1 MFPEARVRVFR
12 IEGIDQQ
19 RVPPLQRTCSAGGIK
34 ERRPGHLR
42 RTPMVSR
49 GSQKGLSRYAHKIKF
64 IVQSTLCQGR
74 RPPPLGIVALED
86 TIVQQTVL
94 RALIRLTKRTF
105 WSSPPIGCDPG
116 RKQDALNALRAGI
129 RKVVALRTSG
139 LERWR
144 AGSRLAGSTSPAT
157 PKTCPIFRF
166 QT

>member
-1 MFPEARVRVFR
+1 
-12 IEGIDQQ
+12 
-19 RVPPLQRTCSAGGIK
+19 
-34 ERRPGHLR
+34 
-42 RTPMVSR
+42 MVSR

-116 RKQDALNALRAGI
+116 RKQDALKALRAGI

-139 LERWR
+139 LERWGR
-144 AGSRLAGSTSPAT
+144 IASSRFDLTCHAQDLPNLPVSDLAN
-157 PKTCPIFRF
+157 RRM
-166 QT
+166 